1 MPGEPALAVLRDSAQ
16 SPDPHV
22 RRIAVEAIAIH
33 PEGNRLDAVVCLSF
47 PMLMALSSGPRVR
60 PRLPSA

>member
-1 MPGEPALAVLRDSAQ
+1 LPDSAQ

-22 RRIAVEAIAIH
+22 RRIAVEAIGIH

-47 PMLMALSSGPRVR
+47 PMLMALSFGPRVR
-60 PRLPSA
+60 PRLPGA

>member
-22 RRIAVEAIAIH
+22 RRIAVEAIGIH
-33 PEGNRLDAVVCLSF
+33 PEGIVWRPLCAVSF

-60 PRLPSA
+60 RRQPSA